1 MNIQMI
7 AFTEKGYRLAEELRT
22 RWITASDTLC
32 SVNAVDQDASRIGV
46 GGQKALWH
54 SDSAVDQDVSRR
66 GGGEQQVAG
75 LSEDLYSSYRGSS
88 KELSQPPRIELHA
101 KTEALPAISD
111 PRSLQDIVGE
121 WFTKPTGDTDVKR
134 VSASD
139 FEEKPET
146 CALGAGGLE
155 HGFESEKSDAC
166 EMDERTR
173 DAGTRRHPCDAIIFV
188 GATGIAVRAIAPFIH
203 GKAVDPAV
211 LVIDEAG
218 RYVISLLSGHLGGAN
233 ALARTAASL
242 IEAEP
247 IITTATDAES
257 AFAVDTFA
265 KENGFLLT
273 DLRKAKEVS
282 AKVLRGEKLRIYSDI
297 PMERLV
303 QRPARHE
310 AELVSAQD
318 IDRADIVISYRT
330 HILKPASEPDTG
342 ASDRPSDASETQHP
356 AYQNAELSDA
366 RTDAVQVH
374 ALLDRDSAASGSLG
388 ISAHPA
394 EKSSQ
399 AIGLRLIAK
408 RVHVGLGARKGVTQA
423 EVAAA
428 VATCLEDAGIDPRAV
443 VAIASI
449 DLKKQEAGILAYSYE
464 SGVPFVTYTA
474 EELRTVEGAFAGS
487 SFVQSVTGVAN
498 VCERAAAYAAGR
510 SGHAEVLVHKTIH
523 GNVTT
528 AVAVEA

>member
-1 MNIQMI
+1 MKIQII
-7 AFTEKGYRLAEELRT
+7 AFTEKGYRLAEQLRA
-22 RWITASDTLC
+22 RWLTVPGAESAA
-32 SVNAVDQDASRIGV
+32 NAVDQDDSRAGV
-46 GGQKALWH
+46 GGQQAAW
-54 SDSAVDQDVSRR
+54 
-66 GGGEQQVAG
+66 VAA
-75 LSEDLYSSYRGSS
+75 
-88 KELSQPPRIELHA
+88 QPPRIELHA

-111 PRSLQDIVGE
+111 PRSLHDIVAE
-121 WFTKPTGDTDVKR
+121 WFTK
-134 VSASD
+134 
-139 FEEKPET
+139 
-146 CALGAGGLE
+146 
-155 HGFESEKSDAC
+155 SEA
-166 EMDERTR
+166 
-173 DAGTRRHPCDAIIFV
+173 DAIIFV
-188 GATGIAVRAIAPFIH
+188 GATGIAVRAIAPFIR
-203 GKAVDPAV
+203 GKSVDPAV

-218 RYVISLLSGHLGGAN
+218 RYVIALLSGHLGGAN

-247 IITTATDAES
+247 VITTATDAES

-273 DLRKAKEVS
+273 DLRKAKAVS

-303 QRPARHE
+303 QRPGRHE
-310 AELVSAQD
+310 AELIPVQD
-318 IDRADIVISYRT
+318 IDHADIIISYRT
-330 HILKPASEPDTG
+330 HILKPAAGPD
-342 ASDRPSDASETQHP
+342 ADASARLADAAETQDPEYPKP
-356 AYQNAELSDA
+356 AHSEA
-366 RTDAVQVH
+366 RTDAVRVQP
-374 ALLDRDSAASGSLG
+374 LTGRDQGASADVSASGS
-388 ISAHPA
+388 
-394 EKSSQ
+394 
-399 AIGLRLIAK
+399 IGLRLIAK
-408 RVHVGLGARKGVTQA
+408 RIHVGLGARKGVTQA

-443 VAIASI
+443 ADLVSI

-464 SGVPFVTYTA
+464 RGVPFVTYTA

-528 AVAVEA
+528 AVAVEV

>member
-1 MNIQMI
+1 MNIQII
-7 AFTEKGYRLAEELRT
+7 AFTEKGYRLAEELRV
-22 RWITASDTLC
+22 RWITAP
-32 SVNAVDQDASRIGV
+32 DAWSS
-46 GGQKALWH
+46 AN
-54 SDSAVDQDVSRR
+54 AVDQDVSRSGAR
-66 GGGEQQVAG
+66 GQQAVCPAA
-75 LSEDLYSSYRGSS
+75 
-88 KELSQPPRIELHA
+88 QPPRIELHA

-111 PRSLQDIVGE
+111 PRSLCDIVEE
-121 WFTKPTGDTDVKR
+121 WFTK
-134 VSASD
+134 
-139 FEEKPET
+139 
-146 CALGAGGLE
+146 
-155 HGFESEKSDAC
+155 SEV
-166 EMDERTR
+166 
-173 DAGTRRHPCDAIIFV
+173 DAIIFV
-188 GATGIAVRAIAPFIH
+188 GATGIAVRAIAPFIC
-203 GKAVDPAV
+203 GKTVDPAV

-233 ALARTAASL
+233 ALARMAASL

-310 AELVSAQD
+310 AELVPAQD
-318 IDRADIVISYRT
+318 IDRADIVISYQT
-330 HILKPASEPDTG
+330 HILK
-342 ASDRPSDASETQHP
+342 
-356 AYQNAELSDA
+356 
-366 RTDAVQVH
+366 
-374 ALLDRDSAASGSLG
+374 
-388 ISAHPA
+388 PA

-443 VAIASI
+443 VALASI

-464 SGVPFVTYTA
+464 CGVPFVTYTA

-487 SFVQSVTGVAN
+487 SFVQSVTGVGN

>member
-22 RWITASDTLC
+22 RWITASDTLG
-32 SVNAVDQDASRIGV
+32 SANAVDQDASRTGG
-46 GGQKALWH
+46 GGQEALWH
-54 SDSAVDQDVSRR
+54 SDSVVDQDVSRAAV
-66 GGGEQQVAG
+66 GGQQAAG
-75 LSEDLYSSYRGSS
+75 LSEDLHLSYRGSS
-88 KELSQPPRIELHA
+88 KEVSQPPRIELHA

-121 WFTKPTGDTDVKR
+121 WFTKPADDTDGKR
-134 VSASD
+134 VSLSD
-139 FEEKPET
+139 FEEKPEI

-155 HGFESEKSDAC
+155 HGFESEKSGAC
-166 EMDERTR
+166 EMDARTR
-173 DAGTRRHPCDAIIFV
+173 DAGTRHPCDAIIFV

-310 AELVSAQD
+310 AELVPAQE

-330 HILKPASEPDTG
+330 K
-342 ASDRPSDASETQHP
+342 
-356 AYQNAELSDA
+356 
-366 RTDAVQVH
+366 
-374 ALLDRDSAASGSLG
+374 LLN
-388 ISAHPA
+388 
-394 EKSSQ
+394 Q
-399 AIGLRLIAK
+399 ATGLRLIAK

-443 VAIASI
+443 VALASI
-449 DLKKQEAGILAYSYE
+449 DLKKLEAGILAYSYE

-510 SGHAEVLVHKTIH
+510 SGHAEVLVHKSIH

>member
-22 RWITASDTLC
+22 RWITASDTLG
-32 SVNAVDQDASRIGV
+32 SANAVDQDASRTGG
-46 GGQKALWH
+46 GGQEALWH
-54 SDSAVDQDVSRR
+54 SDSVVDQDVSRAAV
-66 GGGEQQVAG
+66 GGQQAAG
-75 LSEDLYSSYRGSS
+75 LSEDLHLSYRGSS
-88 KELSQPPRIELHA
+88 KEVSQPPRIELHA

-121 WFTKPTGDTDVKR
+121 WFTKPADDTDGKR
-134 VSASD
+134 VSLSD
-139 FEEKPET
+139 FEEKPEI

-155 HGFESEKSDAC
+155 HGFESEKSGAC
-166 EMDERTR
+166 EMDARTR
-173 DAGTRRHPCDAIIFV
+173 DAGTRHPCDAIIFV
-188 GATGIAVRAIAPFIH
+188 GATGIAVRAIAPFIY

-310 AELVSAQD
+310 AELVPAQD

-330 HILKPASEPDTG
+330 K
-342 ASDRPSDASETQHP
+342 
-356 AYQNAELSDA
+356 
-366 RTDAVQVH
+366 
-374 ALLDRDSAASGSLG
+374 LLN
-388 ISAHPA
+388 
-394 EKSSQ
+394 Q
-399 AIGLRLIAK
+399 ATGLRLIAK

-443 VAIASI
+443 VALASI

-523 GNVTT
+523 GSVTT

>member
-7 AFTEKGYRLAEELRT
+7 AFTEKGYRLAEQLRA
-22 RWITASDTLC
+22 RWITAPDMET
-32 SVNAVDQDASRIGV
+32 
-46 GGQKALWH
+46 
-54 SDSAVDQDVSRR
+54 
-66 GGGEQQVAG
+66 
-75 LSEDLYSSYRGSS
+75 
-88 KELSQPPRIELHA
+88 PRIELHA

-121 WFTKPTGDTDVKR
+121 WFTKPAGDTVEMS
-134 VSASD
+134 VSLSD
-139 FEEKPET
+139 DEEKPE
-146 CALGAGGLE
+146 
-155 HGFESEKSDAC
+155 SD
-166 EMDERTR
+166 R
-173 DAGTRRHPCDAIIFV
+173 PCDAIIFG

-233 ALARTAASL
+233 ALARTAAAL

-247 IITTATDAES
+247 VITTATDAES

-310 AELVSAQD
+310 AELVPAQN
-318 IDRADIVISYRT
+318 IDHADIIISYRT
-330 HILKPASEPDTG
+330 RILKPASEPNVD
-342 ASDRPSDASETQHP
+342 DRPVKASETQHP
-356 AYQNAELSDA
+356 L
-366 RTDAVQVH
+366 
-374 ALLDRDSAASGSLG
+374 
-388 ISAHPA
+388 
-394 EKSSQ
+394 EKMSQ
-399 AIGLRLIAK
+399 GIGLRLIAK

-443 VAIASI
+443 VDLVSI

-464 SGVPFVTYTA
+464 RGVPFVTYTA

-487 SFVQSVTGVAN
+487 NFVQSVTGVAN
-498 VCERAAAYAAGR
+498 VCERAAAFAAGR

>member
-7 AFTEKGYRLAEELRT
+7 AFTEKGYRLAEQLRA

-32 SVNAVDQDASRIGV
+32 SANAVDQDASRTAA
-46 GGQKALWH
+46 GGQQA
-54 SDSAVDQDVSRR
+54 
-66 GGGEQQVAG
+66 AG
-75 LSEDLYSSYRGSS
+75 LSEDLPSSYRGSS

-121 WFTKPTGDTDVKR
+121 WFAKPTGGTDGKR
-134 VSASD
+134 VSASSS
-139 FEEKPET
+139 EEE
-146 CALGAGGLE
+146 AGACVSGVGG
-155 HGFESEKSDAC
+155 SN
-166 EMDERTR
+166 RQ
-173 DAGTRRHPCDAIIFV
+173 CDAIIFV
-188 GATGIAVRAIAPFIH
+188 GATGIAVRAIAPFIC

-211 LVIDEAG
+211 LVINEAG

-247 IITTATDAES
+247 IITTATDTES

-310 AELVSAQD
+310 AELVPAQE
-318 IDRADIVISYRT
+318 IDHADIIISYRT
-330 HILKPASEPDTG
+330 HILKPASERDAG

-374 ALLDRDSAASGSLG
+374 SLLDRDSAASGSLG

-428 VATCLEDAGIDPRAV
+428 VATCLEDAGIDQRAV
-443 VAIASI
+443 VALASI

-498 VCERAAAYAAGR
+498 VCERAAAYAAER

>member
-22 RWITASDTLC
+22 RWITASDMLC
-32 SVNAVDQDASRIGV
+32 SANAVDQDASRRADR
-46 GGQKALWH
+46 GQQ
-54 SDSAVDQDVSRR
+54 AVWAV
-66 GGGEQQVAG
+66 
-75 LSEDLYSSYRGSS
+75 
-88 KELSQPPRIELHA
+88 SQPPRIELHA

-121 WFTKPTGDTDVKR
+121 WFTKSAGGTDGRR
-134 VSASD
+134 VSLSD
-139 FEEKPET
+139 FEEKPEI

-155 HGFESEKSDAC
+155 HGFESEKSG
-166 EMDERTR
+166 
-173 DAGTRRHPCDAIIFV
+173 AGDSDRQCDAIIFV

-233 ALARTAASL
+233 ALARTAATL

-247 IITTATDAES
+247 VITTATDAES

-310 AELVSAQD
+310 AELVSVQD

-330 HILKPASEPDTG
+330 K
-342 ASDRPSDASETQHP
+342 
-356 AYQNAELSDA
+356 
-366 RTDAVQVH
+366 
-374 ALLDRDSAASGSLG
+374 LLN
-388 ISAHPA
+388 
-394 EKSSQ
+394 Q
-399 AIGLRLIAK
+399 ATGLRLIAK

-443 VAIASI
+443 VALASI

-464 SGVPFVTYTA
+464 CGVPFVTYTA

-523 GNVTT
+523 GSVTT

>member
-7 AFTEKGYRLAEELRT
+7 AFTEKGYRLAEQLRA
-22 RWITASDTLC
+22 RWITAPDMET
-32 SVNAVDQDASRIGV
+32 
-46 GGQKALWH
+46 
-54 SDSAVDQDVSRR
+54 
-66 GGGEQQVAG
+66 
-75 LSEDLYSSYRGSS
+75 
-88 KELSQPPRIELHA
+88 PRIELHA

-121 WFTKPTGDTDVKR
+121 WFTKPTGDTVEMS
-134 VSASD
+134 VSLSD
-139 FEEKPET
+139 DEEKPE
-146 CALGAGGLE
+146 
-155 HGFESEKSDAC
+155 SD
-166 EMDERTR
+166 R
-173 DAGTRRHPCDAIIFV
+173 PCDAIIFV

-233 ALARTAASL
+233 ALARTAAAL

-310 AELVSAQD
+310 AELVPAQD
-318 IDRADIVISYRT
+318 IDHADIIISYRT
-330 HILKPASEPDTG
+330 RILKPASEPNVD
-342 ASDRPSDASETQHP
+342 DRPVKASETQHP
-356 AYQNAELSDA
+356 L
-366 RTDAVQVH
+366 
-374 ALLDRDSAASGSLG
+374 
-388 ISAHPA
+388 
-394 EKSSQ
+394 EKMSQ
-399 AIGLRLIAK
+399 GIGLRLIAK

-443 VAIASI
+443 VDLVSI

-464 SGVPFVTYTA
+464 RGVPFVTYTA

-487 SFVQSVTGVAN
+487 NFVQSVTGVAN
-498 VCERAAAYAAGR
+498 VCERAAAFAAGR

>member
-7 AFTEKGYRLAEELRT
+7 AFTEKGYRLAEQLRT
-22 RWITASDTLC
+22 RWITASDTLG
-32 SVNAVDQDASRIGV
+32 SANAVDQDASRTGG
-46 GGQKALWH
+46 GGQEALWH
-54 SDSAVDQDVSRR
+54 SDSVVDQDVSRAAV
-66 GGGEQQVAG
+66 GGQQAAG
-75 LSEDLYSSYRGSS
+75 LSEDLHLSYRGSS
-88 KELSQPPRIELHA
+88 KEVSQPPRIELHA

-121 WFTKPTGDTDVKR
+121 WFTKPADDTDGKR
-134 VSASD
+134 VSLSD
-139 FEEKPET
+139 FEEKPEI

-155 HGFESEKSDAC
+155 HGFESEKSGAC
-166 EMDERTR
+166 EMDARTR
-173 DAGTRRHPCDAIIFV
+173 DAGTRHPCDAIIFV
-188 GATGIAVRAIAPFIH
+188 GATGIAVRAIAPFIC

-310 AELVSAQD
+310 AELVPAQE

-330 HILKPASEPDTG
+330 K
-342 ASDRPSDASETQHP
+342 
-356 AYQNAELSDA
+356 
-366 RTDAVQVH
+366 
-374 ALLDRDSAASGSLG
+374 LLN
-388 ISAHPA
+388 
-394 EKSSQ
+394 Q
-399 AIGLRLIAK
+399 ATGLRLIAK

-443 VAIASI
+443 VALASI

-510 SGHAEVLVHKTIH
+510 SGHAEVLVHKSIH

>member
-7 AFTEKGYRLAEELRT
+7 AFTEKGYRLAEQLRT
-22 RWITASDTLC
+22 RWITTPDMLC
-32 SVNAVDQDASRIGV
+32 SANAVDQDASRAG
-46 GGQKALWH
+46 GGQ
-54 SDSAVDQDVSRR
+54 
-66 GGGEQQVAG
+66 
-75 LSEDLYSSYRGSS
+75 
-88 KELSQPPRIELHA
+88 PPCIELHA

-111 PRSLQDIVGE
+111 PRSLHEIVAE
-121 WFTKPTGDTDVKR
+121 WFTKPADDTDGKR
-134 VSASD
+134 VSASSS
-139 FEEKPET
+139 EEES
-146 CALGAGGLE
+146 GACVSGADGG
-155 HGFESEKSDAC
+155 D
-166 EMDERTR
+166 RQ
-173 DAGTRRHPCDAIIFV
+173 CDAIIFV
-188 GATGIAVRAIAPFIH
+188 GATGIAVRAIAPFIC
-203 GKAVDPAV
+203 GKTVDPAV

-310 AELVSAQD
+310 AELVPAQD

-330 HILKPASEPDTG
+330 HILKPAE
-342 ASDRPSDASETQHP
+342 
-356 AYQNAELSDA
+356 N
-366 RTDAVQVH
+366 
-374 ALLDRDSAASGSLG
+374 
-388 ISAHPA
+388 
-394 EKSSQ
+394 SSQ

-443 VAIASI
+443 VALASI

>member
-7 AFTEKGYRLAEELRT
+7 AFTEKGYRLAEQLRT
-22 RWITASDTLC
+22 RWITASDTLG
-32 SVNAVDQDASRIGV
+32 SANAVDQDASRTGG
-46 GGQKALWH
+46 GGQEALWH
-54 SDSAVDQDVSRR
+54 SDSVVDQDVSRAAV
-66 GGGEQQVAG
+66 GGQQAAG
-75 LSEDLYSSYRGSS
+75 LSEDLHLSYRGSS
-88 KELSQPPRIELHA
+88 KEVSQPPRIELHA

-121 WFTKPTGDTDVKR
+121 WFTKPADDTDGKR
-134 VSASD
+134 VSLSD
-139 FEEKPET
+139 FEEKPEI

-155 HGFESEKSDAC
+155 HGFESEKSGAC
-166 EMDERTR
+166 EMDARTR
-173 DAGTRRHPCDAIIFV
+173 DAGTRHPCDAIIFV

-310 AELVSAQD
+310 AELVPAQE

-330 HILKPASEPDTG
+330 K
-342 ASDRPSDASETQHP
+342 
-356 AYQNAELSDA
+356 
-366 RTDAVQVH
+366 
-374 ALLDRDSAASGSLG
+374 LLN
-388 ISAHPA
+388 
-394 EKSSQ
+394 Q
-399 AIGLRLIAK
+399 ATGLRLIAK

-443 VAIASI
+443 VALASI

-474 EELRTVEGAFAGS
+474 EELRTVEGAFADS

-523 GNVTT
+523 GSVTT

>member
-7 AFTEKGYRLAEELRT
+7 AFTEKGYRLAEQLRA

-32 SVNAVDQDASRIGV
+32 SANAVDQDASRTAA
-46 GGQKALWH
+46 GGQQA
-54 SDSAVDQDVSRR
+54 
-66 GGGEQQVAG
+66 AG
-75 LSEDLYSSYRGSS
+75 LSEDLHSSCRGSS
-88 KELSQPPRIELHA
+88 KEVSQPPRIELHA

-121 WFTKPTGDTDVKR
+121 WFTKPTGGTDGKR
-134 VSASD
+134 VSASSS
-139 FEEKPET
+139 EEEARA
-146 CALGAGGLE
+146 CVSGAGG
-155 HGFESEKSDAC
+155 SD
-166 EMDERTR
+166 RQ
-173 DAGTRRHPCDAIIFV
+173 CDAIIFV
-188 GATGIAVRAIAPFIH
+188 GATGIAVRAIAPFIC

-310 AELVSAQD
+310 AELVPAQD

-330 HILKPASEPDTG
+330 YILK
-342 ASDRPSDASETQHP
+342 
-356 AYQNAELSDA
+356 
-366 RTDAVQVH
+366 
-374 ALLDRDSAASGSLG
+374 
-388 ISAHPA
+388 PA

-443 VAIASI
+443 VALASI

-464 SGVPFVTYTA
+464 CGVPFVTYTA

>member
-7 AFTEKGYRLAEELRT
+7 AFTEKGYRLAEQLRT
-22 RWITASDTLC
+22 RWITASDTLG
-32 SVNAVDQDASRIGV
+32 SANAVDQDASRTGG
-46 GGQKALWH
+46 GGQEALWH
-54 SDSAVDQDVSRR
+54 SDSVVDQDVSRAAV
-66 GGGEQQVAG
+66 GGQQAAG
-75 LSEDLYSSYRGSS
+75 LSEDLHLSYRGSS
-88 KELSQPPRIELHA
+88 KEVSQPPRIELHA

-121 WFTKPTGDTDVKR
+121 WFTKPADDTDGKR
-134 VSASD
+134 VSLSD
-139 FEEKPET
+139 FEEKPEIF
-146 CALGAGGLE
+146 ALGAGGLE
-155 HGFESEKSDAC
+155 HGFESEKSGAC
-166 EMDERTR
+166 EMDARTR
-173 DAGTRRHPCDAIIFV
+173 DAGTRHPCDAIIFV
-188 GATGIAVRAIAPFIH
+188 GATGIAVRAIAPFIC

-310 AELVSAQD
+310 AELVPAQE

-330 HILKPASEPDTG
+330 K
-342 ASDRPSDASETQHP
+342 
-356 AYQNAELSDA
+356 
-366 RTDAVQVH
+366 
-374 ALLDRDSAASGSLG
+374 LLN
-388 ISAHPA
+388 
-394 EKSSQ
+394 Q
-399 AIGLRLIAK
+399 ATGLRLIAK

-443 VAIASI
+443 VALASI

-523 GNVTT
+523 GSVTT

>member
-7 AFTEKGYRLAEELRT
+7 AFTEKGYRLAEQLRT
-22 RWITASDTLC
+22 RWITTSDTLC
-32 SVNAVDQDASRIGV
+32 SANAVDQDASRAG
-46 GGQKALWH
+46 GGQ
-54 SDSAVDQDVSRR
+54 
-66 GGGEQQVAG
+66 
-75 LSEDLYSSYRGSS
+75 
-88 KELSQPPRIELHA
+88 PPCIELHA

-121 WFTKPTGDTDVKR
+121 WFTK
-134 VSASD
+134 SA
-139 FEEKPET
+139 
-146 CALGAGGLE
+146 A
-155 HGFESEKSDAC
+155 
-166 EMDERTR
+166 
-173 DAGTRRHPCDAIIFV
+173 DAIIFV
-188 GATGIAVRAIAPFIH
+188 GATGIAVRAIAPFIR
-203 GKAVDPAV
+203 GKSVDPAV

-297 PMERLV
+297 PMEHLV

-330 HILKPASEPDTG
+330 HILK
-342 ASDRPSDASETQHP
+342 
-356 AYQNAELSDA
+356 
-366 RTDAVQVH
+366 
-374 ALLDRDSAASGSLG
+374 
-388 ISAHPA
+388 PA

-443 VAIASI
+443 VALASI

>member
-32 SVNAVDQDASRIGV
+32 SANAVDQDASRRADR
-46 GGQKALWH
+46 GQKAVG
-54 SDSAVDQDVSRR
+54 AV
-66 GGGEQQVAG
+66 
-75 LSEDLYSSYRGSS
+75 
-88 KELSQPPRIELHA
+88 SQPLRIELHA

-111 PRSLQDIVGE
+111 PRSLHEIVAE
-121 WFTKPTGDTDVKR
+121 WFTKPADDTDGKR
-134 VSASD
+134 VSASSS
-139 FEEKPET
+139 EEES
-146 CALGAGGLE
+146 GACVSGADGG
-155 HGFESEKSDAC
+155 D
-166 EMDERTR
+166 RQ
-173 DAGTRRHPCDAIIFV
+173 CDAIIFV
-188 GATGIAVRAIAPFIH
+188 GATGIAVRAIAPFIC
-203 GKAVDPAV
+203 GKTVDPAV

-247 IITTATDAES
+247 IITTATDTES

-330 HILKPASEPDTG
+330 HILKPA
-342 ASDRPSDASETQHP
+342 
-356 AYQNAELSDA
+356 
-366 RTDAVQVH
+366 
-374 ALLDRDSAASGSLG
+374 
-388 ISAHPA
+388 

-443 VAIASI
+443 VALASI

-474 EELRTVEGAFAGS
+474 EELRTVEGAFVGS

>member
-1 MNIQMI
+1 MKIQMI
-7 AFTEKGYRLAEELRT
+7 AFTEKGYRLAELLRA
-22 RWITASDTLC
+22 RWITAPATLDAA
-32 SVNAVDQDASRIGV
+32 NAVDQDASRAGG
-46 GGQKALWH
+46 GGQQAAWP
-54 SDSAVDQDVSRR
+54 A
-66 GGGEQQVAG
+66 A
-75 LSEDLYSSYRGSS
+75 
-88 KELSQPPRIELHA
+88 QPPRIELHA

-111 PRSLQDIVGE
+111 PRSLCDIVGE
-121 WFTKPTGDTDVKR
+121 WFTT
-134 VSASD
+134 
-139 FEEKPET
+139 
-146 CALGAGGLE
+146 
-155 HGFESEKSDAC
+155 SEA
-166 EMDERTR
+166 
-173 DAGTRRHPCDAIIFV
+173 DAIIFV

-233 ALARTAASL
+233 ALARTASSL

-247 IITTATDAES
+247 VVTTATDAES

-310 AELVSAQD
+310 AELVPAQD
-318 IDRADIVISYRT
+318 IDHADIVISYRT
-330 HILKPASEPDTG
+330 HILKLASEP
-342 ASDRPSDASETQHP
+342 QHP
-356 AYQNAELSDA
+356 ET
-366 RTDAVQVH
+366 RTDAVQIH
-374 ALLDRDSAASGSLG
+374 HMTDRDSESSVASSSLG
-388 ISAHPA
+388 ISKHTS
-394 EKSSQ
+394 EKASQ
-399 AIGLRLIAK
+399 GIGLRLIAK

-428 VATCLEDAGIDPRAV
+428 VVTCLEDAGIDPRAV
-443 VAIASI
+443 VDLVSI

-464 SGVPFVTYTA
+464 SGVPFVTFTA
-474 EELRTVEGAFAGS
+474 EELRSVEGAFAGS

-498 VCERAAAYAAGR
+498 VCERAAAFAAGR
-510 SGHAEVLVHKTIH
+510 SGHTEVLVHKTIH

>member
-22 RWITASDTLC
+22 RWITASDMLC
-32 SVNAVDQDASRIGV
+32 SANAVDQDASRTAA
-46 GGQKALWH
+46 GGQK
-54 SDSAVDQDVSRR
+54 
-66 GGGEQQVAG
+66 VAG
-75 LSEDLYSSYRGSS
+75 LSEDLHSSYRGSS
-88 KELSQPPRIELHA
+88 KEVSQPPRIELHA

-111 PRSLQDIVGE
+111 PRCLQDIVGE
-121 WFTKPTGDTDVKR
+121 WFAKPTGGTDGKR
-134 VSASD
+134 VSASSS
-139 FEEKPET
+139 EEKSSA
-146 CALGAGGLE
+146 CVSGAGG
-155 HGFESEKSDAC
+155 SD
-166 EMDERTR
+166 RS
-173 DAGTRRHPCDAIIFV
+173 CDAIIFV
-188 GATGIAVRAIAPFIH
+188 GATGIAVRAIAPFIC

-233 ALARTAASL
+233 VLARTAASL

-310 AELVSAQD
+310 AELVPAQD

-330 HILKPASEPDTG
+330 HILKPAE
-342 ASDRPSDASETQHP
+342 
-356 AYQNAELSDA
+356 N
-366 RTDAVQVH
+366 
-374 ALLDRDSAASGSLG
+374 
-388 ISAHPA
+388 
-394 EKSSQ
+394 SSQ

-443 VAIASI
+443 VALASI

>member
-1 MNIQMI
+1 M
-7 AFTEKGYRLAEELRT
+7 
-22 RWITASDTLC
+22 
-32 SVNAVDQDASRIGV
+32 
-46 GGQKALWH
+46 
-54 SDSAVDQDVSRR
+54 
-66 GGGEQQVAG
+66 
-75 LSEDLYSSYRGSS
+75 SYRGSS
-88 KELSQPPRIELHA
+88 KEVSQPPRIELHA

-121 WFTKPTGDTDVKR
+121 WFTKPADDTDGKR
-134 VSASD
+134 VSLSD
-139 FEEKPET
+139 FEEKPEI

-155 HGFESEKSDAC
+155 HGFESEKSGAC
-166 EMDERTR
+166 EMDARTR
-173 DAGTRRHPCDAIIFV
+173 DAGTRHPCDAIIFV

-310 AELVSAQD
+310 AELVPAQE

-330 HILKPASEPDTG
+330 K
-342 ASDRPSDASETQHP
+342 
-356 AYQNAELSDA
+356 
-366 RTDAVQVH
+366 
-374 ALLDRDSAASGSLG
+374 LLN
-388 ISAHPA
+388 
-394 EKSSQ
+394 Q
-399 AIGLRLIAK
+399 ATGLRLIAK

-443 VAIASI
+443 VALASI

-510 SGHAEVLVHKTIH
+510 SGHAEVLVHKSIH

>member
-1 MNIQMI
+1 MNIKMI

-139 FEEKPET
+139 FEEKPEI

-173 DAGTRRHPCDAIIFV
+173 DAGTRHPCDAIIFV

-330 HILKPASEPDTG
+330 HILKPA
-342 ASDRPSDASETQHP
+342 
-356 AYQNAELSDA
+356 
-366 RTDAVQVH
+366 
-374 ALLDRDSAASGSLG
+374 
-388 ISAHPA
+388 

-443 VAIASI
+443 VALASI

-487 SFVQSVTGVAN
+487 SFVRSVTGVAN
-498 VCERAAAYAAGR
+498 VCERAAAYAAGQ

>member
-111 PRSLQDIVGE
+111 PRCLQDIVGE
-121 WFTKPTGDTDVKR
+121 WFAKPTGGTDGKR
-134 VSASD
+134 VSASSS
-139 FEEKPET
+139 EEKSSA
-146 CALGAGGLE
+146 CVSGAGG
-155 HGFESEKSDAC
+155 SD
-166 EMDERTR
+166 RS
-173 DAGTRRHPCDAIIFV
+173 CDAIIFV
-188 GATGIAVRAIAPFIH
+188 GATGIAVRAIAPFIC

-310 AELVSAQD
+310 AELVPAQE

-330 HILKPASEPDTG
+330 HILKPA
-342 ASDRPSDASETQHP
+342 
-356 AYQNAELSDA
+356 
-366 RTDAVQVH
+366 
-374 ALLDRDSAASGSLG
+374 
-388 ISAHPA
+388 

-408 RVHVGLGARKGVTQA
+408 RIHVGLGARKGVTQA

-428 VATCLEDAGIDPRAV
+428 VVTCLEDADIDPRAV
-443 VAIASI
+443 VALASI

>member
-22 RWITASDTLC
+22 RWITASDTLG
-32 SVNAVDQDASRIGV
+32 SANAVDQDASRTGG
-46 GGQKALWH
+46 GGQEALWH
-54 SDSAVDQDVSRR
+54 SDSVVDQDVSRAAV
-66 GGGEQQVAG
+66 GGQQAAG
-75 LSEDLYSSYRGSS
+75 LSEDLHLSYRGSS
-88 KELSQPPRIELHA
+88 KEVSQPPRIELHA

-121 WFTKPTGDTDVKR
+121 WFTKPADDTDGKR
-134 VSASD
+134 VSLSD
-139 FEEKPET
+139 FEEKPEI

-155 HGFESEKSDAC
+155 HGFESEKSGAC
-166 EMDERTR
+166 EMDARTR
-173 DAGTRRHPCDAIIFV
+173 DAGTRHPCDAIIFV
-188 GATGIAVRAIAPFIH
+188 GATGIAVRAIASFIH

-310 AELVSAQD
+310 AELVPAQE

-330 HILKPASEPDTG
+330 K
-342 ASDRPSDASETQHP
+342 
-356 AYQNAELSDA
+356 
-366 RTDAVQVH
+366 
-374 ALLDRDSAASGSLG
+374 LLN
-388 ISAHPA
+388 
-394 EKSSQ
+394 Q
-399 AIGLRLIAK
+399 ATGLRLIAK

-443 VAIASI
+443 VALASI

-523 GNVTT
+523 GSVTT

>member
-7 AFTEKGYRLAEELRT
+7 AFTEKGYRLAEQLRA

-32 SVNAVDQDASRIGV
+32 SANAVDRDASRRAA
-46 GGQKALWH
+46 GGQ
-54 SDSAVDQDVSRR
+54 
-66 GGGEQQVAG
+66 
-75 LSEDLYSSYRGSS
+75 
-88 KELSQPPRIELHA
+88 PPCIELHA

-111 PRSLQDIVGE
+111 PRSLHEIVAE
-121 WFTKPTGDTDVKR
+121 WFTK
-134 VSASD
+134 SA
-139 FEEKPET
+139 
-146 CALGAGGLE
+146 A
-155 HGFESEKSDAC
+155 
-166 EMDERTR
+166 
-173 DAGTRRHPCDAIIFV
+173 DAIIFV
-188 GATGIAVRAIAPFIH
+188 GATGIAVRAIAPFIC

-310 AELVSAQD
+310 AELVPAQD

-330 HILKPASEPDTG
+330 HILKPAE
-342 ASDRPSDASETQHP
+342 
-356 AYQNAELSDA
+356 N
-366 RTDAVQVH
+366 
-374 ALLDRDSAASGSLG
+374 
-388 ISAHPA
+388 
-394 EKSSQ
+394 SSQ

-443 VAIASI
+443 VALASI

>member
-7 AFTEKGYRLAEELRT
+7 AFTEKGYRLAEQLRT
-22 RWITASDTLC
+22 RWITTADTLC
-32 SVNAVDQDASRIGV
+32 SANAVDQDASRAG
-46 GGQKALWH
+46 GGQ
-54 SDSAVDQDVSRR
+54 
-66 GGGEQQVAG
+66 
-75 LSEDLYSSYRGSS
+75 
-88 KELSQPPRIELHA
+88 PPCIELHA
-101 KTEALPAISD
+101 KTDALPAISD
-111 PRSLQDIVGE
+111 PRSLHEIVAE
-121 WFTKPTGDTDVKR
+121 WFTKPTGGTDGKR
-134 VSASD
+134 VSLSSS
-139 FEEKPET
+139 EEKSSA
-146 CALGAGGLE
+146 CVSGAGG
-155 HGFESEKSDAC
+155 SD
-166 EMDERTR
+166 RS
-173 DAGTRRHPCDAIIFV
+173 CDAIIFV
-188 GATGIAVRAIAPFIH
+188 GATGIAVRAIAPFIC

-330 HILKPASEPDTG
+330 HILKPT
-342 ASDRPSDASETQHP
+342 
-356 AYQNAELSDA
+356 
-366 RTDAVQVH
+366 
-374 ALLDRDSAASGSLG
+374 
-388 ISAHPA
+388 
-394 EKSSQ
+394 EKLSQ

-443 VAIASI
+443 VALASI

-474 EELRTVEGAFAGS
+474 EELRTVEGTFAGS

>member
-22 RWITASDTLC
+22 RWITASDMLC
-32 SVNAVDQDASRIGV
+32 SANAVDQDASRRADR
-46 GGQKALWH
+46 GQQ
-54 SDSAVDQDVSRR
+54 AVWAV
-66 GGGEQQVAG
+66 
-75 LSEDLYSSYRGSS
+75 
-88 KELSQPPRIELHA
+88 SQPPRIELHA

-121 WFTKPTGDTDVKR
+121 WFTKSAGGTDGRR
-134 VSASD
+134 VSLSD
-139 FEEKPET
+139 FEEKPEI

-155 HGFESEKSDAC
+155 HGFESEKSG
-166 EMDERTR
+166 
-173 DAGTRRHPCDAIIFV
+173 AGDSDRQCDAIIFV

-233 ALARTAASL
+233 ALARTAATL

-247 IITTATDAES
+247 VITTATDAES

-310 AELVSAQD
+310 AELVPAQE
-318 IDRADIVISYRT
+318 IDHADIIISYRT
-330 HILKPASEPDTG
+330 HILKPASEPDAG
-342 ASDRPSDASETQHP
+342 SSDRPSDASETQHP

-374 ALLDRDSAASGSLG
+374 PLLDRDSAASGSLG

-394 EKSSQ
+394 EKASQ

-443 VAIASI
+443 VALASI

-474 EELRTVEGAFAGS
+474 EELRTVEGTFAGS

>member
-7 AFTEKGYRLAEELRT
+7 AFTEKGYRLAEQLRT
-22 RWITASDTLC
+22 RWITTPDMLC
-32 SVNAVDQDASRIGV
+32 SANAVDQDASR
-46 GGQKALWH
+46 A
-54 SDSAVDQDVSRR
+54 
-66 GGGEQQVAG
+66 GGG
-75 LSEDLYSSYRGSS
+75 
-88 KELSQPPRIELHA
+88 QPPRIELHA

-111 PRSLQDIVGE
+111 PRCLQDIVGE
-121 WFTKPTGDTDVKR
+121 WFAKPTGGTDGKR
-134 VSASD
+134 VSASSS
-139 FEEKPET
+139 EEKSSA
-146 CALGAGGLE
+146 CVSGAGG
-155 HGFESEKSDAC
+155 SD
-166 EMDERTR
+166 RS
-173 DAGTRRHPCDAIIFV
+173 CDAIIFV
-188 GATGIAVRAIAPFIH
+188 GATGIAVRAIAPFIC

-310 AELVSAQD
+310 AELVPAQD

-330 HILKPASEPDTG
+330 HILKPA
-342 ASDRPSDASETQHP
+342 
-356 AYQNAELSDA
+356 
-366 RTDAVQVH
+366 
-374 ALLDRDSAASGSLG
+374 
-388 ISAHPA
+388 

-408 RVHVGLGARKGVTQA
+408 RIHVGLGARKGVTQA

-443 VAIASI
+443 VALASI

>member
-7 AFTEKGYRLAEELRT
+7 AFTEKGYRLAEQLRT
-22 RWITASDTLC
+22 RWITASDTLG
-32 SVNAVDQDASRIGV
+32 SANAVDQDASQRAV
-46 GGQKALWH
+46 GGQQA
-54 SDSAVDQDVSRR
+54 
-66 GGGEQQVAG
+66 AG
-75 LSEDLYSSYRGSS
+75 LSEDLHLSYRGSS
-88 KELSQPPRIELHA
+88 KEVSQPPRIELHA

-121 WFTKPTGDTDVKR
+121 WFTKPADDTDGKR
-134 VSASD
+134 VSLSD
-139 FEEKPET
+139 FEEKPEI

-155 HGFESEKSDAC
+155 HGFESEKSGAC
-166 EMDERTR
+166 EMDARTR
-173 DAGTRRHPCDAIIFV
+173 DAGTRHPCDAIIFV
-188 GATGIAVRAIAPFIH
+188 GATGIAVRAIAPFIC

-303 QRPARHE
+303 HRPARHE
-310 AELVSAQD
+310 AELVPAQD

-330 HILKPASEPDTG
+330 K
-342 ASDRPSDASETQHP
+342 
-356 AYQNAELSDA
+356 
-366 RTDAVQVH
+366 
-374 ALLDRDSAASGSLG
+374 LLN
-388 ISAHPA
+388 
-394 EKSSQ
+394 Q
-399 AIGLRLIAK
+399 ATGLRLIAK

-443 VAIASI
+443 VALASI

-523 GNVTT
+523 GSVTT

>member
-7 AFTEKGYRLAEELRT
+7 AFTEKGYRLAEELRA
-22 RWITASDTLC
+22 RWITVPDAWSST
-32 SVNAVDQDASRIGV
+32 NAVDQQASPSGAK
-46 GGQKALWH
+46 GQQ
-54 SDSAVDQDVSRR
+54 AVCP
-66 GGGEQQVAG
+66 AA
-75 LSEDLYSSYRGSS
+75 
-88 KELSQPPRIELHA
+88 QPPRIELHA

-111 PRSLQDIVGE
+111 PRSLHDIVAE
-121 WFTKPTGDTDVKR
+121 WFTKPAGDTDETGGSR
-134 VSASD
+134 SD
-139 FEEKPET
+139 SEEK
-146 CALGAGGLE
+146 
-155 HGFESEKSDAC
+155 SERC
-166 EMDERTR
+166 
-173 DAGTRRHPCDAIIFV
+173 AGTERPCEDIIFV

-310 AELVSAQD
+310 AELVTAQD

-330 HILKPASEPDTG
+330 K
-342 ASDRPSDASETQHP
+342 
-356 AYQNAELSDA
+356 
-366 RTDAVQVH
+366 
-374 ALLDRDSAASGSLG
+374 LLN
-388 ISAHPA
+388 
-394 EKSSQ
+394 Q
-399 AIGLRLIAK
+399 ATGLRLIAK

-443 VAIASI
+443 VALASI

-498 VCERAAAYAAGR
+498 VCERAAAFAAGR

>member
-1 MNIQMI
+1 MNIQII
-7 AFTEKGYRLAEELRT
+7 AFTEKGYRLAEELRA
-22 RWITASDTLC
+22 RWITAP
-32 SVNAVDQDASRIGV
+32 DAEAPLI
-46 GGQKALWH
+46 Q
-54 SDSAVDQDVSRR
+54 
-66 GGGEQQVAG
+66 
-75 LSEDLYSSYRGSS
+75 
-88 KELSQPPRIELHA
+88 LHA

-111 PRSLQDIVGE
+111 PRSLHDIVGE
-121 WFTKPTGDTDVKR
+121 WFTKPAGDTER
-134 VSASD
+134 TSVSLPD
-139 FEEKPET
+139 FEEKPEI

-155 HGFESEKSDAC
+155 HGFESEKSGAC

-173 DAGTRRHPCDAIIFV
+173 DAGTRHPCDAIIFV
-188 GATGIAVRAIAPFIH
+188 GATGIAVRAIAPFIT

-247 IITTATDAES
+247 VITTATDAES

-310 AELVSAQD
+310 AELVPAQD

-330 HILKPASEPDTG
+330 KLLNQATG
-342 ASDRPSDASETQHP
+342 
-356 AYQNAELSDA
+356 
-366 RTDAVQVH
+366 
-374 ALLDRDSAASGSLG
+374 
-388 ISAHPA
+388 I
-394 EKSSQ
+394 
-399 AIGLRLIAK
+399 RLIAK

-443 VAIASI
+443 VALASI

-498 VCERAAAYAAGR
+498 VCERAAAFAAGR

>member
-22 RWITASDTLC
+22 RWITASDTLG
-32 SVNAVDQDASRIGV
+32 SANAVDRDASRTAAGGQEALWHSEPAVDQDASRRAA
-46 GGQKALWH
+46 GGQQALWH
-54 SDSAVDQDVSRR
+54 SDSVVDQDVSRR
-66 GGGEQQVAG
+66 AAGGQKTVWGV
-75 LSEDLYSSYRGSS
+75 
-88 KELSQPPRIELHA
+88 SQPPRIELHA

-121 WFTKPTGDTDVKR
+121 WFAKPTDGTDGKR
-134 VSASD
+134 VSLSD
-139 FEEKPET
+139 FEEKPEI

-155 HGFESEKSDAC
+155 HDFESEKSGADGS
-166 EMDERTR
+166 DRQ
-173 DAGTRRHPCDAIIFV
+173 CDAIIFV
-188 GATGIAVRAIAPFIH
+188 GATGIAVRAIAPFIC

-310 AELVSAQD
+310 AELVPAQD

-330 HILKPASEPDTG
+330 HILKPSSEQDAG
-342 ASDRPSDASETQHP
+342 VSDRPSDASETQHP

-374 ALLDRDSAASGSLG
+374 SLLDRDSAASGSLG
-388 ISAHPA
+388 ISVKPA

-443 VAIASI
+443 VALASI

-464 SGVPFVTYTA
+464 CGVPFVTYTA

-523 GNVTT
+523 GSVTT

>member
-22 RWITASDTLC
+22 RWITASDTLG
-32 SVNAVDQDASRIGV
+32 SANAVDQDASRTGG
-46 GGQKALWH
+46 GGQEALWH
-54 SDSAVDQDVSRR
+54 SDSVVDQDVSRAAV
-66 GGGEQQVAG
+66 GGQQAAG
-75 LSEDLYSSYRGSS
+75 LSEDLHLSYRGSS
-88 KELSQPPRIELHA
+88 KEVSQPPRIELHA

-121 WFTKPTGDTDVKR
+121 WFTKPADDTDGKR
-134 VSASD
+134 VSLSD
-139 FEEKPET
+139 FEEKPEI

-155 HGFESEKSDAC
+155 HGFESEKSGAC
-166 EMDERTR
+166 EMDARTR
-173 DAGTRRHPCDAIIFV
+173 DAGTRHPCDAIIFV

-273 DLRKAKEVS
+273 DLRKAKDVS

-310 AELVSAQD
+310 AELVPAQE

-330 HILKPASEPDTG
+330 K
-342 ASDRPSDASETQHP
+342 
-356 AYQNAELSDA
+356 
-366 RTDAVQVH
+366 
-374 ALLDRDSAASGSLG
+374 LLN
-388 ISAHPA
+388 
-394 EKSSQ
+394 Q
-399 AIGLRLIAK
+399 ATGLRLIAK

-443 VAIASI
+443 VALASI

-523 GNVTT
+523 GSVTT

>member
-22 RWITASDTLC
+22 RWITASDTLG
-32 SVNAVDQDASRIGV
+32 SANAVDQDASRTGG
-46 GGQKALWH
+46 GGQEALWH
-54 SDSAVDQDVSRR
+54 SDSVVDQDVSRAAV
-66 GGGEQQVAG
+66 GGQQAAG
-75 LSEDLYSSYRGSS
+75 LSEDLHLSYRGSS
-88 KELSQPPRIELHA
+88 KEVSQPPRIELHA

-121 WFTKPTGDTDVKR
+121 WFTNPADDTDGKR
-134 VSASD
+134 VSLSD
-139 FEEKPET
+139 FEEKPEI

-155 HGFESEKSDAC
+155 HGFESEKSGAC
-166 EMDERTR
+166 EMDARTR
-173 DAGTRRHPCDAIIFV
+173 DAGTRHPCDAIIFV

-310 AELVSAQD
+310 AELVPAQE

-330 HILKPASEPDTG
+330 K
-342 ASDRPSDASETQHP
+342 
-356 AYQNAELSDA
+356 
-366 RTDAVQVH
+366 
-374 ALLDRDSAASGSLG
+374 LLN
-388 ISAHPA
+388 
-394 EKSSQ
+394 Q
-399 AIGLRLIAK
+399 ATGLRLIAK

-443 VAIASI
+443 VALASI

-510 SGHAEVLVHKTIH
+510 SGHAEVLVHKSIH

>member
-1 MNIQMI
+1 MNIQII

-22 RWITASDTLC
+22 RWITAP
-32 SVNAVDQDASRIGV
+32 DAEAPLI
-46 GGQKALWH
+46 Q
-54 SDSAVDQDVSRR
+54 
-66 GGGEQQVAG
+66 
-75 LSEDLYSSYRGSS
+75 
-88 KELSQPPRIELHA
+88 LHA
-101 KTEALPAISD
+101 KTEALPAVSD
-111 PRSLQDIVGE
+111 PRSLCDIVGE
-121 WFTKPTGDTDVKR
+121 WFTKP
-134 VSASD
+134 ASD
-139 FEEKPET
+139 TERTSVSLSVFEEESGDCVP
-146 CALGAGGLE
+146 GAGGLE
-155 HGFESEKSDAC
+155 HGFESEKSGAC

-173 DAGTRRHPCDAIIFV
+173 DAGTRHPCDAIIFV

-247 IITTATDAES
+247 VITTATDAES

-310 AELVSAQD
+310 AEFVPAQE
-318 IDRADIVISYRT
+318 IEHADIVISYRA
-330 HILKPASEPDTG
+330 K
-342 ASDRPSDASETQHP
+342 
-356 AYQNAELSDA
+356 
-366 RTDAVQVH
+366 
-374 ALLDRDSAASGSLG
+374 LLN
-388 ISAHPA
+388 
-394 EKSSQ
+394 Q
-399 AIGLRLIAK
+399 ATGLRLIAK

-443 VAIASI
+443 VDLVSI

-464 SGVPFVTYTA
+464 SGVPFVTFTA
-474 EELRTVEGAFAGS
+474 EELRSVEGAFAGS

-498 VCERAAAYAAGR
+498 VCERAAAFAAGR

>member
-7 AFTEKGYRLAEELRT
+7 AFTEKGYRLAEQLRT

-32 SVNAVDQDASRIGV
+32 SANAVDQDTSRSAAGGQQALWRSDPAVNQDASRRAA
-46 GGQKALWH
+46 GGQKAVW
-54 SDSAVDQDVSRR
+54 AV
-66 GGGEQQVAG
+66 
-75 LSEDLYSSYRGSS
+75 
-88 KELSQPPRIELHA
+88 SQPPRIELHA

-121 WFTKPTGDTDVKR
+121 WFTK
-134 VSASD
+134 SA
-139 FEEKPET
+139 
-146 CALGAGGLE
+146 A
-155 HGFESEKSDAC
+155 
-166 EMDERTR
+166 
-173 DAGTRRHPCDAIIFV
+173 DAIIFV
-188 GATGIAVRAIAPFIH
+188 GATGIAVRAIAPFIC

-310 AELVSAQD
+310 AELVPAQD

-330 HILKPASEPDTG
+330 HILKPAE
-342 ASDRPSDASETQHP
+342 
-356 AYQNAELSDA
+356 N
-366 RTDAVQVH
+366 
-374 ALLDRDSAASGSLG
+374 
-388 ISAHPA
+388 
-394 EKSSQ
+394 SSQ

-443 VAIASI
+443 VALASI
-449 DLKKQEAGILAYSYE
+449 DMKKQEAGILAYSYE

>member
-1 MNIQMI
+1 MNIQII
-7 AFTEKGYRLAEELRT
+7 AFTEKGYRLAEELRV
-22 RWITASDTLC
+22 RWITAP
-32 SVNAVDQDASRIGV
+32 DAWSS
-46 GGQKALWH
+46 AN
-54 SDSAVDQDVSRR
+54 AVDQDVSRSGAR
-66 GGGEQQVAG
+66 GQQAVCPAA
-75 LSEDLYSSYRGSS
+75 
-88 KELSQPPRIELHA
+88 QPPRIELHA

-121 WFTKPTGDTDVKR
+121 WFTKPTGGTDGKR
-134 VSASD
+134 VSASSS
-139 FEEKPET
+139 EEEAGA
-146 CALGAGGLE
+146 CVSGAGG
-155 HGFESEKSDAC
+155 SD
-166 EMDERTR
+166 RQ
-173 DAGTRRHPCDAIIFV
+173 CDAIIFV

-233 ALARTAASL
+233 ALARTAATL

-247 IITTATDAES
+247 VITTATDAES

-310 AELVSAQD
+310 AELVPAQD
-318 IDRADIVISYRT
+318 IDRADIVISYQT
-330 HILKPASEPDTG
+330 HILKPAE
-342 ASDRPSDASETQHP
+342 
-356 AYQNAELSDA
+356 N
-366 RTDAVQVH
+366 
-374 ALLDRDSAASGSLG
+374 
-388 ISAHPA
+388 
-394 EKSSQ
+394 SSQ

-443 VAIASI
+443 VALASI

-464 SGVPFVTYTA
+464 CGVPFVTYTA